1 MQLLREARA
10 QLDASHADLRDA
22 AAHSVVSLEQRV
34 TRIAEAIKACVPDE
48 EVQTR
53 VQEHS
58 GNNAAVGQE
67 NAATLVVEQNTRLG
81 NYVQVVR
88 GERVDG
94 HGNVSGSEVRR
105 MFSRI
110 SGRLQRCYGN
120 YVDRNALEAGTAIL
134 SFTVTTSGRV
144 RGVRVEQA
152 MGDAS
157 FQRCLRHAGRAI
169 RRRRQPW
176 VETCSSRIRCD
187 LVREARLVIGSASRT
202 WKIARSKDRRGN
214 QIGWTKTSR
223 RPPAFFE
230 GGPTTPSF
238 SIRST
243 SFADLL

>member
-1 MQLLREARA
+1 MRAFFLALLIPALAHAQPPADVAGARTRAPREIDCLQRQASALRDTIQLLREARA
-10 QLDASHADLRDA
+10 QLDASHSDLRDA

-34 TRIAEAIKACVPDE
+34 ARIAEAIKACVPDE
-48 EVQTR
+48 DVQTR
-53 VQEHS
+53 VQEHT

-94 HGNVSGSEVRR
+94 HGNVSPDEVRR

-169 RRRRQPW
+169 RATTSAVGGDVQFAYTLRFGP
-176 VETCSSRIRCD
+176 
-187 LVREARLVIGSASRT
+187 GS
-202 WKIARSKDRRGN
+202 
-214 QIGWTKTSR
+214 
-223 RPPAFFE
+223 
-230 GGPTTPSF
+230 
-238 SIRST
+238 
-243 SFADLL
+243 

>member
-1 MQLLREARA
+1 MRAFFLALLIPALAHAQPPADVAGARTRAPREIDCLQRQASALRDTIQLLREARA

-34 TRIAEAIKACVPDE
+34 ARIAEAIKACVPDE
-48 EVQTR
+48 DVQTR
-53 VQEHS
+53 VQEHT

-94 HGNVSGSEVRR
+94 HGNVSSDEVRR
-105 MFSRI
+105 MFGRI

-144 RGVRVEQA
+144 RSVRVEQA

-169 RRRRQPW
+169 RATTSAVGGDVQFAYTLRFGP
-176 VETCSSRIRCD
+176 
-187 LVREARLVIGSASRT
+187 GS
-202 WKIARSKDRRGN
+202 
-214 QIGWTKTSR
+214 
-223 RPPAFFE
+223 
-230 GGPTTPSF
+230 
-238 SIRST
+238 
-243 SFADLL
+243 